1 MSKPLQAIPPDM
13 LSASAAFAALSDEA
27 AQAIAATQREWGRL
41 DAGWRSYAKANV
53 DADFDALGVA
63 LQRKELMM
71 RAIGAALAESARA
84 VTESDVA
91 AAALFGADALAPQPR
106 GPRRPIIEPPWGSGI
121 NPLMPV
127 TGDPALSPVSFEPD
141 DSVVPATPLLPV
153 TGDDLLS
160 GQPATDPANIGNPP
174 PSAGVKFS
182 TKERVVY
189 RVGSAPVTI
198 QGSGTARIGNGPS
211 VIIDPSRGGISV
223 DLGVFGLHNVG
234 TVYVADGEI
243 VYSKPPVTAYTI
255 DMGPNGTVEV
265 HLTPITAG
273 ISRPHPDT
281 GAPSKFVGTAISIV
295 WSNPSRQV
303 TGSFTGTIR
312 AYPPVQNPHPTP
324 TPVPVT
330 RTPPVVVVPPRDRR
344 PGDPLNPGGGFLEV
358 PVPSHVSTPLPQMY
372 PKPNS

>member
-1 MSKPLQAIPPDM
+1 M
-13 LSASAAFAALSDEA
+13 LSASAAFAALGDEA

-53 DADFDALGVA
+53 DAEFDALGVA

-84 VTESDVA
+84 VTESDTA

-106 GPRRPIIEPPWGSGI
+106 GPRRPIIEPPWGGGI

-127 TGDPALSPVSFEPD
+127 TGDPALSPVPFEPD

-174 PSAGVKFS
+174 LSVGVKFS

-198 QGSGTARIGNGPS
+198 QGSGTGRIGHGPS
-211 VIIDPSRGGISV
+211 VIIDHDGGGVAV
-223 DLGVFGLHNVG
+223 DLGVFGLHDFG
-234 TVYVADGEI
+234 TVHVAPNDLE
-243 VYSKPPVTAYTI
+243 YRMPAVTAYTI
-255 DMGPNGTVEV
+255 DMGSDGVVEV
-265 HLTPITAG
+265 NLTQLTTG
-273 ISRPHPDT
+273 MRQHPDT
-281 GAPSKFVGTAISIV
+281 GRLSTFVGTAISIV
-295 WSNPSRQV
+295 WRNPSRQV

-312 AYPPVQNPHPTP
+312 AYPPVQNPSPTP
-324 TPVPVT
+324 TPAPDRRV
-330 RTPPVVVVPPRDRR
+330 PPVVVPPHDRR
-344 PGDPLNPGGGFLEV
+344 PGDPPNPGGDV
-358 PVPSHVSTPLPQMY
+358 PRNPIHPRDRMPFPQ
-372 PKPNS
+372 PPIAPRG

>member
-1 MSKPLQAIPPDM
+1 MSNPLQVIPPDM
-13 LSASAAFAALSDEA
+13 LSASAAFAALGDET

-41 DAGWRSYAKANV
+41 DAGWRSYAKAGV
-53 DADFDALGVA
+53 DAEFDALGVA
-63 LQRKELMM
+63 LQRKEVMM
-71 RAIGAALAESARA
+71 RAIGTALAESARA
-84 VTESDVA
+84 LAESDAA
-91 AAALFGADALAPQPR
+91 AAALFGADALAPQPG
-106 GPRRPIIEPPWGSGI
+106 GPRSPFIEPPWGNGVS
-121 NPLMPV
+121 PSAPV
-127 TGDPALSPVSFEPD
+127 TGDPASSPLPVEPD
-141 DSVVPATPLLPV
+141 DSVMPATPLLPV
-153 TGDDLLS
+153 TGDDLLG
-160 GQPATDPANIGNPP
+160 GQPATDPANIVNPP

-211 VIIDPSRGGISV
+211 VIVDPSGGGISV

-243 VYSKPPVTAYTI
+243 VYSKPPVTVYTI
-255 DMGPNGTVEV
+255 DLGPDGTVEV

-281 GAPSKFVGTAISIV
+281 GAPSAFVGTAISIV

-312 AYPPVQNPHPTP
+312 AYPPVQNPSPTP
-324 TPVPVT
+324 TPAPDRRV
-330 RTPPVVVVPPRDRR
+330 PPVVVPPHDRR
-344 PGDPLNPGGGFLEV
+344 PGDPPNPGGDV
-358 PVPSHVSTPLPQMY
+358 PRNPIHPRDRMPFPQ
-372 PKPNS
+372 PPIAPRG